1 MARMGVRAGVSSAID
16 HKFSSITA
24 AHNNNNNNNNNMS
37 DEFKIVN
44 IVGGSEAMIADA
56 DDEADD
62 AYDER
67 TDDYGGGSE
76 EDETL
81 RYFEE
86 GGSRSG
92 RSGKGKS
99 GRLGKSAGVSP
110 SPVLEV
116 PAANAVIAAPN
127 NAVIPV
133 IAAAAVGAAPAVIAT
148 PATITAPV
156 ADVGDADEDS
166 ESRCSSDMNT
176 ASLIANGCT
185 YTILEQML
193 MTEGDDGEKRNVA
206 FMLERCAKALEGILG
221 HLVSKPS

>member
-1 MARMGVRAGVSSAID
+1 M
-16 HKFSSITA
+16 
-24 AHNNNNNNNNNMS
+24 
-37 DEFKIVN
+37 
-44 IVGGSEAMIADA
+44 
-56 DDEADD
+56 
-62 AYDER
+62 
-67 TDDYGGGSE
+67 
-76 EDETL
+76 
-81 RYFEE
+81 
-86 GGSRSG
+86 
-92 RSGKGKS
+92 
-99 GRLGKSAGVSP
+99 
-110 SPVLEV
+110 
-116 PAANAVIAAPN
+116 IAAPN